1 MDIFLELPLGW
12 AIFALFCGAMI
23 RSNATYWLGR
33 GAAAGARRT
42 SLEKRLDSPVMKR
55 AEGLM
60 DRFGPFAVTLCFLT
74 IGLQTAV
81 IASAGIARMHLGR
94 FLPAVMAGSLI
105 WAVVYATVGL
115 AAVAAWIGLVL
126 ASPAAAVVIAV
137 LPVGLLACLLWYRKR
152 RERATRAEEA
162 SEAA

>member
-12 AIFALFCGAMI
+12 AILALFCGAMV

-42 SLEKRLDSPVMKR
+42 SLEKHLDSPVMKR
-55 AEGLM
+55 AERLM

-81 IASAGIARMHLGR
+81 IASAGIARMHLVR
-94 FLPAVMAGSLI
+94 FLPAVVAGSII

-115 AAVAAWIGLVL
+115 AAVAAWLGLVL
-126 ASPAAAVVIAV
+126 ASPAAAVVIAILLLGV
-137 LPVGLLACLLWYRKR
+137 LVFLLWRRKR
-152 RERATRAEEA
+152 RERAAKAEEA
-162 SEAA
+162 REAA